1 MNDPVFRRIEAE
13 IPRLRRFARYLAR
26 DADTA
31 DDLVQECLLRAVSRI
46 DSWEPDT
53 NLRAWLLTILRNAF
67 LTELRRARRTPVQ
80 SEPDEARLTA
90 AEERACATNHSE
102 PEFAIYLATVQR
114 AFDRLG
120 EEHREI
126 LLLVA
131 VEDLTYGEAAAV
143 LDIPIG
149 TVRSRLSRARAAL
162 RDLMAHKSRSSDG
175 KISPR
180 ANAQATC
187 HHGN

>member
-1 MNDPVFRRIEAE
+1 MDEETLHRIEAE

-26 DADTA
+26 DADVA

-46 DSWEPDT
+46 DTWEPGT
-53 NLRAWLLTILRNAF
+53 NLRAWLLTILRNVF
-67 LTELRRARRTPVQ
+67 LTELRRIRRAPVR
-80 SEPDEARLTA
+80 SEPDEERQA
-90 AEERACATNHSE
+90 AAQESAGANHQNDQD
-102 PEFAIYLATVQR
+102 FAIYLAAVQR

-131 VEDLTYGEAAAV
+131 VEELTYEEAAAV

-149 TVRSRLSRARAAL
+149 TVRSRLSRARTAL
-162 RDLMAHKSRSSDG
+162 RQLLHALPPKLEEG
-175 KISPR
+175 
-180 ANAQATC
+180 AA
-187 HHGN
+187 